1 MHADPK
7 RKLWLLGLSIPVIA
21 TGALIGFAKGPKVL
35 QSLFAS
41 TGLITLHGLIPFFDR
56 YFAEDSQP
64 LPPQQLKQLQH
75 DPYYTRV
82 VAAYIPLQYVAN
94 LYTAHLAT
102 RKDTALLD
110 TVLLASLLSVV
121 NVVGMNVAHEL
132 GHKSKT
138 YKHLLAHIAL
148 LPSAYSHFRIE
159 HNYGHHRFVATP
171 LDSAS
176 AYYGESFWR
185 FLPRTV
191 MGGFKSAINIE
202 KNRLARRHLS
212 FWSLNNELLQVWT
225 AGLIY
230 HGCMLKLFGKKWLL
244 FQAVQVAYTITLL
257 EAVNYMEHYGL
268 KRQRLANGD
277 YAPVTAQHSWNHNS
291 LFSNLLFYQ
300 LQRHRDHHAH
310 PTKPF
315 QLLESDPTAPLLPKG
330 YGALFGDV
338 FRPKR
343 WFRLMHPRLL
353 QHYHHDLSQ
362 IHQRSD
368 HAQAS

>member
-1 MHADPK
+1 MYADPK

-21 TGALIGFAKGPKVL
+21 TGALIGFAKAPKAL
-35 QSLFAS
+35 QSVFAS

-56 YFAEDSQP
+56 YFAEDSHQID
-64 LPPQQLKQLQH
+64 LEQLKQLQH

-82 VAAYIPLQYVAN
+82 VAAYIPLQYATN
-94 LYTAHLAT
+94 FYTAYLAT
-102 RKDTALLD
+102 RKDTRVLD
-110 TVLLASLLSVV
+110 TLLLASLLSVV

-138 YKHLLAHIAL
+138 YKHLLAHIVL

-171 LDSAS
+171 KDPAS
-176 AYYGESFWR
+176 AYYGESFWH

-191 MGGFKSAINIE
+191 WGGFKSAINIE
-202 KNRLARRHLS
+202 KNRLARKHLS
-212 FWSLNNELLQVWT
+212 FWHPHNELLQAWT
-225 AGLIY
+225 AGLIF
-230 HGCMLKLFGKKWLL
+230 HAGMLKIFGKKWLL
-244 FQAVQVAYTITLL
+244 LQSAQVAYSITLL

-277 YAPVTAQHSWNHNS
+277 YAPVTPQHSWNHNS
-291 LFSNLLFYQ
+291 LCSNVLFYH
-300 LQRHRDHHAH
+300 LQRHSDHHAH
-310 PTKPF
+310 PSKPF
-315 QLLESDPTAPLLPKG
+315 QLLQTDVNAPTLPKG
-330 YGALFGDV
+330 YGALFMDV

-353 QHYHHDLSQ
+353 QHYQNDLSQ

-368 HAQAS
+368 HSRSA